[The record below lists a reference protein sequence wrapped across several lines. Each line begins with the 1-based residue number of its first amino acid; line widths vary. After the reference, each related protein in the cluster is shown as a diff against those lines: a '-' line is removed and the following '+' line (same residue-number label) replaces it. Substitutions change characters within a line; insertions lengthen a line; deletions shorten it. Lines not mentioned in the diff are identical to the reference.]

1 MIIRSMIAICL
12 VSAILI
18 ASAPVND
25 EKKIKHT
32 LLKYNYG
39 IIKMGRSGETEF
51 FKSFVKEEVAMKL
64 QVWFESWKFSN
75 LTMLAEIN
83 DLRFSPIT
91 YNDTNAT
98 VTTLENWTFS
108 YVDLTTKKLAH
119 NPVNIF
125 YKMSYTLQKQGD
137 DWIIIAIKR
146 LDEKQLT
153 PSDSHTPSLESQ
165 KEQPDEDFGFSEPQK
180 RIKTH

>member
-1 MIIRSMIAICL
+1 MIRVIVTICL
-12 VSAILI
+12 ISVIVIGAVEIH
-18 ASAPVND
+18 D
-25 EKKIKHT
+25 DKKIKHT

-51 FKSFVKEEVAMKL
+51 FKEFVKEDVAMKL

-75 LTMLAEIN
+75 LTIIAEIN

-91 YNDTNAT
+91 YNETNAT
-98 VTTLENWTFS
+98 ITTLENWTFS

-119 NPVNIF
+119 NPVTIF
-125 YKMSYTLQKQGD
+125 YKMHYTLQKDGD
-137 DWIIIAIKR
+137 NWMIVAIKR
-146 LDEKQLT
+146 LEEKQLDT
-153 PSDSHTPSLESQ
+153 SESHTPSLNP
-165 KEQPDEDFGFSEPQK
+165 KREQPQEDFAFSEPQK